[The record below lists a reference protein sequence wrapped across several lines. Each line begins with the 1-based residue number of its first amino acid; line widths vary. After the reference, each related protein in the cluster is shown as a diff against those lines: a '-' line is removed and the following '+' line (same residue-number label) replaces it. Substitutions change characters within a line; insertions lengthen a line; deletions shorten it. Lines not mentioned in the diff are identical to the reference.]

1 MMHLCLTYL
10 CRARAALRMLCGI
23 VVVVVVL
30 LFFIVIRTHHMHG
43 VPLATHVAWSV
54 CVSVCL
60 ALQKLKEP
68 IEMPFSLLTA
78 VGPPNHVL
86 GEILDPPMGIRN
98 FGGCSPNCC
107 FQ

>member
-10 CRARAALRMLCGI
+10 CRARAALRMLCG
-23 VVVVVVL
+23 VVVVVVF
-30 LFFIVIRTHHMHG
+30 LFFIIIRAHHMHG